1 MSWILQLRPKWVT
14 NLRKLWCLEC
24 ARALTS
30 FRCLLNSSITILGTG
45 AKWLSVLE
53 EKDVK
58 PGKRASQGVR
68 SLSRQPRK
76 SDPLCYLV
84 PASQAEGVGS
94 GSNLSVILAL
104 VETHSLQTLR
114 TILSTGSPLSAQSYD
129 YVYRCVKSS
138 VLLGSISGTA
148 PAMCLCR
155 GEGSGRARGLGDQA
169 WPLGVLPLWPSEST
183 GLNFAA

>member
-1 MSWILQLRPKWVT
+1 MSWILQPCPKWVT
-14 NLRKLWCLEC
+14 NLRKLLCLEH

-30 FRCLLNSSITILGTG
+30 FWCPLNFSITILGTG

-76 SDPLCYLV
+76 SDPPCYLV
-84 PASQAEGVGS
+84 PASQAEGVGF
-94 GSNLSVILAL
+94 GSDLSVILAL
-104 VETHSLQTLR
+104 VETHSLQTLH
-114 TILSTGSPLSAQSYD
+114 TILSTGSPLKAQSYD
-129 YVYRCVKSS
+129 YVYRCIKSS

-148 PAMCLCR
+148 PTMCLRR
-155 GEGSGRARGLGDQA
+155 GEGSGRTGGLGNQA
-169 WPLGVLPLWPSEST
+169 WPLSVLPL
-183 GLNFAA
+183 